1 MYKNNLL
8 INILKEYMYS
18 MNMSNMKDCDCRGET
33 IAMTI
38 AETTAET
45 IAETIETIDER
56 VKEDIRENEI
66 LNSKTKKIEIPDERV
81 WTAFMAHIA
90 HSEAKDIEAD
100 LGRLQTKYIMGLE
113 KEKYEHFHFLVL
125 MTKREYTAF
134 AKRLFIDKYKL
145 RGRAVKDKPR
155 QYGKEKAIRNL
166 EKYTKYCI
174 KDQNF
179 RSNMSH
185 EEIEMIIKDKIENV
199 RNTKDRTYQLKELL
213 LEYLDDHVTRFTP
226 SHYPSVM
233 SRGEYEDNYLA
244 REIKIKIVDFMRQ
257 NKLIIRKNVID
268 MYYYY
273 AITYSENAN
282 LKKSSAKIID
292 SLYYNCT

>member
-1 MYKNNLL
+1 
-8 INILKEYMYS
+8 
-18 MNMSNMKDCDCRGET
+18 MSNMKDCDYTDESINLDNGDTEEYTYET
-33 IAMTI
+33 DPANVLEAAYAAKQNI
-38 AETTAET
+38 
-45 IAETIETIDER
+45 
-56 VKEDIRENEI
+56 KENVVLS
-66 LNSKTKKIEIPDERV
+66 LNTKKVEIPDERV

-113 KEKYEHFHFLVL
+113 KDKYEHFHFLVL

-155 QYGKEKAIRNL
+155 QYGKEKEIRNL

-199 RNTKDRTYQLKELL
+199 RNTKSDPMRFKNLL
-213 LEYLDDHVTRFTP
+213 LDYLNDHVTKYKP
-226 SHYPSVM
+226 SHYPSGICH
-233 SRGEYEDNYLA
+233 GEYEDNYLA
-244 REIKIKIVDFMRQ
+244 REIKIKIVDFMR
-257 NKLIIRKNVID
+257 KEKCIIRKSVID

-273 AITYSENAN
+273 AISYSENAN
-282 LKKSSAKIID
+282 LKQSSAKIID
-292 SLYYNCT
+292 SLYYNCAG

>member
-1 MYKNNLL
+1 
-8 INILKEYMYS
+8 
-18 MNMSNMKDCDCRGET
+18 MSNMENCDCEDKQT
-33 IAMTI
+33 IAK
-38 AETTAET
+38 
-45 IAETIETIDER
+45 TIETIDETE
-56 VKEDIRENEI
+56 VKENIKQNVI
-66 LNSKTKKIEIPDERV
+66 LNSKTKKSETPDERV

-113 KEKYEHFHFLVL
+113 TDKYEHFHFLVL
-125 MTKREYTAF
+125 MSKREYTAL

-199 RNTKDRTYQLKELL
+199 KNTKDKTYQLKELL
-213 LEYLDDHVTRFTP
+213 LEYLNDHVTRFRP
-226 SHYPSVM
+226 SHYPSGIVH
-233 SRGEYEDNYLA
+233 GEYEDNYLA
-244 REIKIKIVDFMRQ
+244 REIKIKIVDFMRE

-273 AITYSENAN
+273 AITYSENIK

-292 SLYYNCT
+292 SLYYNCL